1 MTFLAALAPWVADAL
16 VIRGIPVTTVG
27 VYGVVT
33 GMPDAYNKVHAAN
46 RAVFL
51 GIISL
56 LAASA
61 ATGDPAFVCR
71 VAPIG
76 AFLLLTAPV
85 CAHIIGR
92 AANLRRQRMAAPDAG
107 DESGRDLTEPTPA
120 EDHEERCTAW
130 TCC

>member
-33 GMPDAYNKVHAAN
+33 GMPDAYNKVHAAS

-51 GIISL
+51 GIIPL

-61 ATGDPAFVCR
+61 ATGDPASS
-71 VAPIG
+71 
-76 AFLLLTAPV
+76 TASP
-85 CAHIIGR
+85 R
-92 AANLRRQRMAAPDAG
+92 
-107 DESGRDLTEPTPA
+107 SGPF
-120 EDHEERCTAW
+120 CS
-130 TCC
+130 